1 MRHSIRKKFTLI
13 FVGLFA
19 VLVLAMLVFYS
30 FFLLK
35 FYRQEK
41 IKQLQTAYETVDNAI
56 IEMGE
61 EGEDLLNI
69 LKDDYDQNTE
79 DSESISMLRNLSE
92 RSNIDIVMMNS
103 AGTLSAAT
111 SRESEWNLM
120 KLKAYVSFNEVFGD
134 YENPFFPILGD
145 EPVGAAGSSA
155 EPDKQ
160 GRNGNTNEGTAN
172 ESARGGSGGNKASE
186 APAGQSNISQGDA
199 SKDGKSAEGK
209 SYGNTS
215 DSGSKSASSGNS
227 GSGNSENNGSNGSS
241 DNTEKHSPAI
251 EVIERTD
258 NYVIQLFNDKRSG
271 TGYLECWGLFSD
283 KDTYFLMT
291 MPIASMEEGVGISR
305 AFLITISIAILV
317 IGAVAVY
324 FTTGLITKPIT
335 NLADISEKVTN
346 LDFSARY
353 TGKQKDEIGV
363 LGESMNSMSEKLEE
377 TIRELKEANAKLQED
392 IDAKVKIDE
401 MRKEFIADVSHE
413 LKTPIAIIEGY
424 AEGLV
429 EGIAEDKD
437 TRDYYC
443 NIIMDEAGK
452 MNKLVKQ
459 LTSLINYEFGDNQN
473 DKSVFNLT
481 ELVRSVLDAQ
491 KIRLED
497 AGALVET
504 ALPDETIIEADEFK
518 MEEAFTN
525 YLNNAINHLEG
536 DKHINIA
543 VKEDG
548 ENWRLSVYNDGMPI
562 PEESIPKLWDKFYK
576 VDKSRSRQYGGSGIG
591 LSIVKAI
598 IDSHNG
604 SCGVINHE
612 HGVEFWFTIKQHP
625 AETAEAP
632 ETSEE

>member
-1 MRHSIRKKFTLI
+1 MLLHLSIILKLYMRYSIRKKFTLI

-19 VLVLAMLVFYS
+19 VLVFAMLVFYS
-30 FFLLK
+30 FFLLR
-35 FYRQEK
+35 FYRNEK
-41 IKQLQTAYETVDNAI
+41 IKQLQSAYETIDNTVIAI
-56 IEMGE
+56 DEQGDDM
-61 EGEDLLNI
+61 LSI
-69 LKDDYDQNTE
+69 LKDEYDQNVQ
-79 DSESISMLRNLSE
+79 DSDAISLIRNLSE

-120 KLKAYVSFNEVFGD
+120 KLKAYISFNEVFGD
-134 YENPFFPILGD
+134 YTDPYFPILGD
-145 EPVGAAGSSA
+145 DTDNQ
-155 EPDKQ
+155 PD
-160 GRNGNTNEGTAN
+160 
-172 ESARGGSGGNKASE
+172 S
-186 APAGQSNISQGDA
+186 D
-199 SKDGKSAEGK
+199 KSAEAGDN
-209 SYGNTS
+209 SPQADNRNA
-215 DSGSKSASSGNS
+215 DSNDTDTNAKTKHDG
-227 GSGNSENNGSNGSS
+227 
-241 DNTEKHSPAI
+241 KHSQSI
-251 EVIERTD
+251 EVLKEGD
-258 NYVIQLFNDKRSG
+258 NYIIQLFNDKRSN
-271 TGYLECWGLFSD
+271 TSYLECWGKFSD
-283 KDTYFLMT
+283 NDTYFLMT

-305 AFLITISIAILV
+305 AFLVTISIAMLI

-324 FTTGLITKPIT
+324 FTTGLITKPII
-335 NLADISEKVTN
+335 NLAGISEKVTN
-346 LDFSARY
+346 LDFSERY

-437 TRDYYC
+437 TKDYYC

-459 LTSLINYEFGDNQN
+459 LTSLISYEFGDNQN
-473 DKSVFNLT
+473 DTSVFNLT
-481 ELVRSVLDAQ
+481 ELVSSVLDAQ
-491 KIRLED
+491 RIRLED
-497 AGALVET
+497 AGADVET
-504 ALPDETIIEADEFK
+504 VLPDEANINADEFK
-518 MEEAFTN
+518 IEEAFTN

-536 DKHINIA
+536 DKHIRIDIH
-543 VKEDG
+543 EEGD
-548 ENWRLSVYNDGMPI
+548 NWRLSVYNDGTPI

-591 LSIVKAI
+591 LSIVRAI
-598 IDSHNG
+598 IDSHGG

-612 HGVEFWFTIKQHP
+612 HGVEFWFTIKQHH
-625 AETAEAP
+625 
-632 ETSEE
+632 EELQ

>member
-1 MRHSIRKKFTLI
+1 MLLHLSIILKIYMRYSIRKKFTLI

-19 VLVLAMLVFYS
+19 VLVFAMLVFYS
-30 FFLLK
+30 FFLLR
-35 FYRQEK
+35 FYRNEK
-41 IKQLQTAYETVDNAI
+41 IKQLQSAYETIDNTVIAI
-56 IEMGE
+56 DEQGDDM
-61 EGEDLLNI
+61 LSI
-69 LKDDYDQNTE
+69 LKDEYDQNVQ
-79 DSESISMLRNLSE
+79 DSDAISLIRNLSE

-120 KLKAYVSFNEVFGD
+120 KLKAYISFNEVFGD
-134 YENPFFPILGD
+134 YTDPYFPILGD
-145 EPVGAAGSSA
+145 D
-155 EPDKQ
+155 PDNQ
-160 GRNGNTNEGTAN
+160 PD
-172 ESARGGSGGNKASE
+172 S
-186 APAGQSNISQGDA
+186 D
-199 SKDGKSAEGK
+199 KSAEAGDN
-209 SYGNTS
+209 SPQADNRNA
-215 DSGSKSASSGNS
+215 DSNDTDTNAKTKHDG
-227 GSGNSENNGSNGSS
+227 
-241 DNTEKHSPAI
+241 KHSQSI
-251 EVIERTD
+251 EVLKEGD
-258 NYVIQLFNDKRSG
+258 NYIIQLFNDKRSN
-271 TGYLECWGLFSD
+271 TSYLECWGKFSD
-283 KDTYFLMT
+283 NDTYFLMT

-305 AFLITISIAILV
+305 AFLVTISIAMLI

-324 FTTGLITKPIT
+324 FTTGLITKPII
-335 NLADISEKVTN
+335 NLAGISEKVTN
-346 LDFSARY
+346 LDFSERY

-437 TRDYYC
+437 TKDYYC

-459 LTSLINYEFGDNQN
+459 LTSLISYEFGDNQN
-473 DKSVFNLT
+473 DTSVFNLT
-481 ELVRSVLDAQ
+481 ELVSSVLDAQ
-491 KIRLED
+491 RIRLED
-497 AGALVET
+497 AGADVET
-504 ALPDETIIEADEFK
+504 VLPDEANINADEFK
-518 MEEAFTN
+518 IEEAFTN

-536 DKHINIA
+536 DKHIRIDIH
-543 VKEDG
+543 EEGD
-548 ENWRLSVYNDGMPI
+548 NWRLSVYNDGTPI

-591 LSIVKAI
+591 LSIVRAI
-598 IDSHNG
+598 IDSHGG

-612 HGVEFWFTIKQHP
+612 HGVEFWFTIKQHH
-625 AETAEAP
+625 
-632 ETSEE
+632 EELQ

>member
-19 VLVLAMLVFYS
+19 VLVLAMLIFYS
-30 FFLLK
+30 FFLLR
-35 FYRQEK
+35 FYRNEK
-41 IKQLQTAYETVDNAI
+41 IKQLQSAYDKIDNAI
-56 IEMGE
+56 IAIDEQGD
-61 EGEDLLNI
+61 DLLSI
-69 LKDDYDQNTE
+69 LKDDYDQNTQ
-79 DSESISMLRNLSE
+79 DSEAISLLRNLSE

-120 KLKAYVSFNEVFGD
+120 KLKAYISFNEVFGD
-134 YENPFFPILGD
+134 YDNPYFPILGD
-145 EPVGAAGSSA
+145 
-155 EPDKQ
+155 D
-160 GRNGNTNEGTAN
+160 
-172 ESARGGSGGNKASE
+172 
-186 APAGQSNISQGDA
+186 PAG
-199 SKDGKSAEGK
+199 E
-209 SYGNTS
+209 
-215 DSGSKSASSGNS
+215 
-227 GSGNSENNGSNGSS
+227 S
-241 DNTEKHSPAI
+241 DNNETSEQEQSTEDSNDSKKKDKRTPSI
-251 EVIERTD
+251 EVLEKGENCI
-258 NYVIQLFNDKRSG
+258 IQLFNDKRSN
-271 TGYLECWGLFSD
+271 TSYLECWGKFSD
-283 KDTYFLMT
+283 NDTYFLMT
-291 MPIASMEEGVGISR
+291 MPIASMEEGVAISR
-305 AFLITISIAILV
+305 AFLVALSAAVLV

-324 FTTGLITKPIT
+324 FTTGLITKPII
-335 NLADISEKVTN
+335 NLAGISEKVTN
-346 LDFSARY
+346 LDFSERY

-377 TIRELKEANAKLQED
+377 TIRELKEANTKLQED

-429 EGIAEDKD
+429 EGIAEDKE

-481 ELVRSVLDAQ
+481 ELVMSVLDAQ

-497 AGALVET
+497 AGAVVET
-504 ALPDETIIEADEFK
+504 RLPDETMIDADEFK

-525 YLNNAINHLEG
+525 YLNNAIHHLEG
-536 DKHINIA
+536 DKHINVAIES
-543 VKEDG
+543 EDD
-548 ENWRLSVYNDGMPI
+548 NWRLSVYNDGTPI

-598 IDSHNG
+598 VDSHGG

-612 HGVEFWFTIKQHP
+612 HGVEFWFTIKKCDRPQ
-625 AETAEAP
+625 ADEA
-632 ETSEE
+632 

>member
-1 MRHSIRKKFTLI
+1 MLLHLSIILKLYMRYSIRKKFTLI

-19 VLVLAMLVFYS
+19 VLVFAMLVFYS
-30 FFLLK
+30 FFLLR
-35 FYRQEK
+35 FYRNEK
-41 IKQLQTAYETVDNAI
+41 IKQLQSAYETIDNTVIAI
-56 IEMGE
+56 DEQGDDM
-61 EGEDLLNI
+61 LSI
-69 LKDDYDQNTE
+69 LKDEYDQNVQ
-79 DSESISMLRNLSE
+79 DSDAISLIRNLSE

-120 KLKAYVSFNEVFGD
+120 KLKAYISFNEVFGD
-134 YENPFFPILGD
+134 YTDPYFPILGD
-145 EPVGAAGSSA
+145 D
-155 EPDKQ
+155 PDNQ
-160 GRNGNTNEGTAN
+160 PD
-172 ESARGGSGGNKASE
+172 S
-186 APAGQSNISQGDA
+186 D
-199 SKDGKSAEGK
+199 KSAEAGDN
-209 SYGNTS
+209 SPQADNRNA
-215 DSGSKSASSGNS
+215 DSNDTDTNAKTKHDG
-227 GSGNSENNGSNGSS
+227 
-241 DNTEKHSPAI
+241 KHSQSI
-251 EVIERTD
+251 EVLKEGD
-258 NYVIQLFNDKRSG
+258 NYIIQLFNDKRSN
-271 TGYLECWGLFSD
+271 TSYLECWGKFSD
-283 KDTYFLMT
+283 NDTYFLMT

-305 AFLITISIAILV
+305 AFLVTISIAMLI

-324 FTTGLITKPIT
+324 FTTGLITKPII
-335 NLADISEKVTN
+335 NLAGISEKVTN
-346 LDFSARY
+346 LDFSERY

-437 TRDYYC
+437 TKDYYC

-459 LTSLINYEFGDNQN
+459 LTSLISYEFGDNQN
-473 DKSVFNLT
+473 DTSVFNLT
-481 ELVRSVLDAQ
+481 ELVSSVLDAQ
-491 KIRLED
+491 RIRLED
-497 AGALVET
+497 AGADVET
-504 ALPDETIIEADEFK
+504 VLPDEANINADEFK
-518 MEEAFTN
+518 IEEAFTN

-536 DKHINIA
+536 DKHIRIDIH
-543 VKEDG
+543 EEGD
-548 ENWRLSVYNDGMPI
+548 NWRLSVYNDGTPI

-591 LSIVKAI
+591 LSIVRAI
-598 IDSHNG
+598 IDSHGG

-612 HGVEFWFTIKQHP
+612 HGVEFWFILRKC
-625 AETAEAP
+625 
-632 ETSEE
+632 

>member
-1 MRHSIRKKFTLI
+1 MLLHLSIILKIYMRYSIRKKFTLI

-19 VLVLAMLVFYS
+19 VLVFAMLVFYS
-30 FFLLK
+30 FFLLR
-35 FYRQEK
+35 FYRNEK
-41 IKQLQTAYETVDNAI
+41 IKQLQSAYETIDNTVIAI
-56 IEMGE
+56 DEQGDDM
-61 EGEDLLNI
+61 LSI
-69 LKDDYDQNTE
+69 LKDEYDQNVQ
-79 DSESISMLRNLSE
+79 DSDAISLIRNLSE

-120 KLKAYVSFNEVFGD
+120 KLKAYISFNEVFGD
-134 YENPFFPILGD
+134 YTDPYFPILGD
-145 EPVGAAGSSA
+145 D
-155 EPDKQ
+155 PDNQ
-160 GRNGNTNEGTAN
+160 PD
-172 ESARGGSGGNKASE
+172 S
-186 APAGQSNISQGDA
+186 D
-199 SKDGKSAEGK
+199 KSAEAGDN
-209 SYGNTS
+209 SPQADNRNA
-215 DSGSKSASSGNS
+215 DSNDTDTNAKTKHDG
-227 GSGNSENNGSNGSS
+227 
-241 DNTEKHSPAI
+241 KHSQSI
-251 EVIERTD
+251 EVLKEGD
-258 NYVIQLFNDKRSG
+258 NYIIQLFNDKRSN
-271 TGYLECWGLFSD
+271 TSYLECWGKFSD
-283 KDTYFLMT
+283 NDTYFLMT

-305 AFLITISIAILV
+305 AFLVTISIAMLI

-324 FTTGLITKPIT
+324 FTTGLITKPII
-335 NLADISEKVTN
+335 NLAGISEKVTN
-346 LDFSARY
+346 LDFSERY

-437 TRDYYC
+437 TKDYYC

-459 LTSLINYEFGDNQN
+459 LTSLISYEFGDNQN
-473 DKSVFNLT
+473 DTSVFNLT
-481 ELVRSVLDAQ
+481 ELISSVLDAQ
-491 KIRLED
+491 RIRLED
-497 AGALVET
+497 AGADVET
-504 ALPDETIIEADEFK
+504 VLPDEANINADEFK
-518 MEEAFTN
+518 IEEAFTN

-536 DKHINIA
+536 DKHIRIDIH
-543 VKEDG
+543 EEGD
-548 ENWRLSVYNDGMPI
+548 NWRLSVYNDGTPI

-591 LSIVKAI
+591 LSIVRAI
-598 IDSHNG
+598 IDSHGG

-612 HGVEFWFTIKQHP
+612 HGVEFWFTIKQHH
-625 AETAEAP
+625 
-632 ETSEE
+632 EELQ

>member
-1 MRHSIRKKFTLI
+1 MSLTINMRHSIRKKFTLI

-35 FYRQEK
+35 FYRNEK
-41 IKQLQTAYETVDNAI
+41 IKQLQTAYETIDNATV
-56 IEMGE
+56 ELE
-61 EGEDLLNI
+61 EQGEDLLSI
-69 LKDDYDQNTE
+69 LKDDYDQNAQ
-79 DSESISMLRNLSE
+79 DSECISMLRNLSE
-92 RSNIDIVMMNS
+92 RLNIDIVMMNS

-111 SRESEWNLM
+111 SRESEWNQM
-120 KLKAYVSFNEVFGD
+120 KLKAYISFNEVFGD
-134 YENPFFPILGD
+134 YDDPYFPILGD
-145 EPVGAAGSSA
+145 DPVNPSEKS
-155 EPDKQ
+155 
-160 GRNGNTNEGTAN
+160 
-172 ESARGGSGGNKASE
+172 ESA
-186 APAGQSNISQGDA
+186 D
-199 SKDGKSAEGK
+199 
-209 SYGNTS
+209 
-215 DSGSKSASSGNS
+215 NS
-227 GSGNSENNGSNGSS
+227 GTDGSVDNKDALGSADDKS
-241 DNTEKHSPAI
+241 SKKDKKHTPSI
-251 EVIERTD
+251 EVLERND
-258 NYVIQLFNDKRSG
+258 NYIIQLFNDRRSN
-271 TGYLECWGLFSD
+271 TSYLECWGQFSD
-283 KDTYFLMT
+283 NDTYFLMN
-291 MPIASMEEGVGISR
+291 MPIASMEDGVGISR
-305 AFLITISIAILV
+305 AFLITISMAMLI

-324 FTTGLITKPIT
+324 FTTGLITKPII
-335 NLADISEKVTN
+335 NLAGISEKVTN
-346 LDFSARY
+346 LDFSERY

-459 LTSLINYEFGDNQN
+459 LTSLISYEFGDNQN
-473 DKSVFNLT
+473 DASVFNLT
-481 ELVRSVLDAQ
+481 ELVSSVLDAQ
-491 KIRLED
+491 RIRLDD
-497 AGALVET
+497 AEAKVET
-504 ALPDETIIEADEFK
+504 VLPDEAIINADEFK
-518 MEEAFTN
+518 IEEAFTN

-536 DKHINIA
+536 DKHIRIDIHE
-543 VKEDG
+543 EDN
-548 ENWRLSVYNDGMPI
+548 NWRLSVYNDGTPI
-562 PEESIPKLWDKFYK
+562 PEDSIPKLWDKFYK

-598 IDSHNG
+598 IDSHGG

-612 HGVEFWFTIKQHP
+612 QGVEFWFTIKQYH
-625 AETAEAP
+625 EDLQ
-632 ETSEE
+632 SN

>member
-30 FFLLK
+30 FFLLR
-35 FYRQEK
+35 FYRGEK
-41 IKQLQTAYETVDNAI
+41 IKQLQSAYEKIDNAI
-56 IEMGE
+56 IAIDEQGD
-61 EGEDLLNI
+61 DLLSI
-69 LKDDYDQNTE
+69 LKDDYDQNTQ
-79 DSESISMLRNLSE
+79 DSEAISLLRNLSE

-120 KLKAYVSFNEVFGD
+120 KLKAYISFNEVFGD
-134 YENPFFPILGD
+134 YDNPYFPILGD
-145 EPVGAAGSSA
+145 
-155 EPDKQ
+155 D
-160 GRNGNTNEGTAN
+160 
-172 ESARGGSGGNKASE
+172 
-186 APAGQSNISQGDA
+186 PAGESDNNETSELEQSTEDSN
-199 SKDGKSAEGK
+199 DGKNKDKRTPS
-209 SYGNTS
+209 
-215 DSGSKSASSGNS
+215 
-227 GSGNSENNGSNGSS
+227 
-241 DNTEKHSPAI
+241 I
-251 EVIERTD
+251 EVLEKGENCI
-258 NYVIQLFNDKRSG
+258 IQLFNDKRSN
-271 TGYLECWGLFSD
+271 TSYLECWGKFSD
-283 KDTYFLMT
+283 NDTYFLMT
-291 MPIASMEEGVGISR
+291 MPIASMEEGVAISR
-305 AFLITISIAILV
+305 AFLVALSAAVLV

-324 FTTGLITKPIT
+324 FTTGLITKPII
-335 NLADISEKVTN
+335 NLAGISEKVTN
-346 LDFSARY
+346 LDFSERY

-429 EGIAEDKD
+429 EGIAEDKE

-481 ELVRSVLDAQ
+481 ELVMSVLDAQ
-491 KIRLED
+491 RIRLED
-497 AGALVET
+497 AGAVVET
-504 ALPDETIIEADEFK
+504 KLPDETMIDADEFK
-518 MEEAFTN
+518 MEEVFTN
-525 YLNNAINHLEG
+525 YLNNAIHHLEG
-536 DKHINIA
+536 DKHINVTIES
-543 VKEDG
+543 EDD
-548 ENWRLSVYNDGMPI
+548 NWRLSVYNDGTPI
-562 PEESIPKLWDKFYK
+562 PEDSIPKLWDKFYK

-598 IDSHNG
+598 VDSHG
-604 SCGVINHE
+604 GGCGVINHE
-612 HGVEFWFTIKQHP
+612 HGVEFWFTIKKCDKPQ
-625 AETAEAP
+625 ADEA
-632 ETSEE
+632 

>member
-1 MRHSIRKKFTLI
+1 MLLHLSIILKLYMRYSIRKKFTLI

-19 VLVLAMLVFYS
+19 VLVFAMLVFYS
-30 FFLLK
+30 FFLLR
-35 FYRQEK
+35 FYRNEK
-41 IKQLQTAYETVDNAI
+41 IKQLQSAYETIDNTVIAI
-56 IEMGE
+56 DEQGDDM
-61 EGEDLLNI
+61 LSI
-69 LKDDYDQNTE
+69 LKDEYDQNVQ
-79 DSESISMLRNLSE
+79 DSDAISLIRNLSE

-120 KLKAYVSFNEVFGD
+120 KLKAYISFNEVFGD
-134 YENPFFPILGD
+134 YTDPYFPILGD
-145 EPVGAAGSSA
+145 D
-155 EPDKQ
+155 PDNQ
-160 GRNGNTNEGTAN
+160 PD
-172 ESARGGSGGNKASE
+172 S
-186 APAGQSNISQGDA
+186 D
-199 SKDGKSAEGK
+199 KSAEAGDN
-209 SYGNTS
+209 SPQADNRNA
-215 DSGSKSASSGNS
+215 DSNDTDTNAKTKHDG
-227 GSGNSENNGSNGSS
+227 
-241 DNTEKHSPAI
+241 KHSQSI
-251 EVIERTD
+251 EVLKEGD
-258 NYVIQLFNDKRSG
+258 NYIIQLFNDKRSN
-271 TGYLECWGLFSD
+271 TSYLECWGKFSD
-283 KDTYFLMT
+283 NDTYFLMT

-305 AFLITISIAILV
+305 AFLVTISIAMLI

-324 FTTGLITKPIT
+324 FTTGLITKPII
-335 NLADISEKVTN
+335 NLAGISEKVTN
-346 LDFSARY
+346 LDFSERY

-437 TRDYYC
+437 TKDYYC

-459 LTSLINYEFGDNQN
+459 LTSLISYEFGDNQN
-473 DKSVFNLT
+473 DTSVFNLT
-481 ELVRSVLDAQ
+481 ELVSSVLDAQ
-491 KIRLED
+491 RIRLED
-497 AGALVET
+497 AGADVET
-504 ALPDETIIEADEFK
+504 VLPDEANINADEFK
-518 MEEAFTN
+518 IEEAFTN

-536 DKHINIA
+536 DKHIRIDIH
-543 VKEDG
+543 EECD
-548 ENWRLSVYNDGMPI
+548 NWRLSVYNDGTPI

-591 LSIVKAI
+591 LSIVRAI
-598 IDSHNG
+598 IDSHGG

-612 HGVEFWFTIKQHP
+612 HGVEFWFTIKQHH
-625 AETAEAP
+625 
-632 ETSEE
+632 EELQ

>member
-13 FVGLFA
+13 FVGLLA

-30 FFLLK
+30 FFLLR
-35 FYRQEK
+35 FYRNEK
-41 IKQLQTAYETVDNAI
+41 IKQLHSAYETIDNAI
-56 IEMGE
+56 ITIDEQGD
-61 EGEDLLNI
+61 DLLSI
-69 LKDDYDQNTE
+69 LKDDYDQNIQ
-79 DSESISMLRNLSE
+79 DSDTISILRNLSE

-120 KLKAYVSFNEVFGD
+120 KLKAYISFNEVFGD
-134 YENPFFPILGD
+134 YSNPYFPILGD
-145 EPVGAAGSSA
+145 DPDDQPDIDDSKAAGDNQQPA
-155 EPDKQ
+155 KD
-160 GRNGNTNEGTAN
+160 NNTAN
-172 ESARGGSGGNKASE
+172 TDTKA
-186 APAGQSNISQGDA
+186 
-199 SKDGKSAEGK
+199 KTKRDGKHTQS
-209 SYGNTS
+209 
-215 DSGSKSASSGNS
+215 
-227 GSGNSENNGSNGSS
+227 
-241 DNTEKHSPAI
+241 I
-251 EVIERTD
+251 EVLEKGD
-258 NYVIQLFNDKRSG
+258 NYIIQLFNDKRSN
-271 TGYLECWGLFSD
+271 TSYLECWGQFSD
-283 KDTYFLMT
+283 NDTYFLMT
-291 MPIASMEEGVGISR
+291 MPIASLEEGVVISR
-305 AFLITISIAILV
+305 AFLVTISIVMLI

-324 FTTGLITKPIT
+324 FTAGLITKPII
-335 NLADISEKVTN
+335 NLAGISEKVTH
-346 LDFSARY
+346 LDFSERY

-459 LTSLINYEFGDNQN
+459 LTSLISYEFGDNQN
-473 DKSVFNLT
+473 DASVFNLT
-481 ELVRSVLDAQ
+481 ELVSSVLDAQ
-491 KIRLED
+491 KIRLDD
-497 AGALVET
+497 AGAIIET
-504 ALPDETIIEADEFK
+504 RLPDEANINADEFK
-518 MEEAFTN
+518 IEEAFTN

-536 DKHINIA
+536 DKRINIEIQA
-543 VKEDG
+543 DG
-548 ENWRLSVYNDGMPI
+548 DCWRLSVYNDGTPI

-598 IDSHNG
+598 IDSHGG

-612 HGVEFWFTIKQHP
+612 HGVEFWFTIKQYW
-625 AETAEAP
+625 EA
-632 ETSEE
+632 

>member
-1 MRHSIRKKFTLI
+1 MLLHLSIILKLYMRYSIRKKFTLI

-19 VLVLAMLVFYS
+19 VLVFAMLVFYS
-30 FFLLK
+30 FFLLR
-35 FYRQEK
+35 FYRNEK
-41 IKQLQTAYETVDNAI
+41 IKQLQSAYETIDNTVIAI
-56 IEMGE
+56 DEQGDDM
-61 EGEDLLNI
+61 LSI
-69 LKDDYDQNTE
+69 LKDEYDQNVQ
-79 DSESISMLRNLSE
+79 DSDAISLIRNLSE

-120 KLKAYVSFNEVFGD
+120 KLKAYISFNEVFGD
-134 YENPFFPILGD
+134 YTDPYFPILGD
-145 EPVGAAGSSA
+145 D
-155 EPDKQ
+155 PDNQ
-160 GRNGNTNEGTAN
+160 PD
-172 ESARGGSGGNKASE
+172 S
-186 APAGQSNISQGDA
+186 D
-199 SKDGKSAEGK
+199 KSAEAGDN
-209 SYGNTS
+209 SPQADNRNA
-215 DSGSKSASSGNS
+215 DSNDTDTNAKTKHDG
-227 GSGNSENNGSNGSS
+227 
-241 DNTEKHSPAI
+241 KHSQSI
-251 EVIERTD
+251 EVLKEGD
-258 NYVIQLFNDKRSG
+258 NYIIQLFNDKRSN
-271 TGYLECWGLFSD
+271 TSYLECWGKFSD
-283 KDTYFLMT
+283 NDTYFLMT

-305 AFLITISIAILV
+305 AFLVTISIAMLI

-324 FTTGLITKPIT
+324 FTTGLITKPII
-335 NLADISEKVTN
+335 NLAGISEKVTN
-346 LDFSARY
+346 LDFSERY

-437 TRDYYC
+437 TKDYYC

-459 LTSLINYEFGDNQN
+459 LTSLISYEFGDNQN
-473 DKSVFNLT
+473 DTSVFNLT
-481 ELVRSVLDAQ
+481 ELVSSVLDAQ
-491 KIRLED
+491 RIRLED
-497 AGALVET
+497 AGADVET
-504 ALPDETIIEADEFK
+504 VLPDEANINADEFK
-518 MEEAFTN
+518 IEEAFTN

-536 DKHINIA
+536 DKHIRIDIH
-543 VKEDG
+543 EEGD
-548 ENWRLSVYNDGMPI
+548 NWRLSVYNDGTPI

-591 LSIVKAI
+591 LSIVRAI
-598 IDSHNG
+598 IDSHGG

-612 HGVEFWFTIKQHP
+612 HGVEFWFTIKQHH
-625 AETAEAP
+625 
-632 ETSEE
+632 EELQ

>member
-1 MRHSIRKKFTLI
+1 MFACALAAFLVIMRHSIRKKFTLI

-30 FFLLK
+30 FFLLR
-35 FYRQEK
+35 FYRNEK
-41 IKQLQTAYETVDNAI
+41 IKQLQSAYEKIDSAI
-56 IEMGE
+56 IDIDEQGD
-61 EGEDLLNI
+61 DLLSI
-69 LKDDYDQNTE
+69 LKEDYDQNTQ
-79 DSESISMLRNLSE
+79 DSEAISLLRNLSE

-120 KLKAYVSFNEVFGD
+120 KLKAYISFNEVFGEYD
-134 YENPFFPILGD
+134 NPYFPILGD
-145 EPVGAAGSSA
+145 DPSGQPEDNDVS
-155 EPDKQ
+155 
-160 GRNGNTNEGTAN
+160 TNQE
-172 ESARGGSGGNKASE
+172 
-186 APAGQSNISQGDA
+186 QST
-199 SKDGKSAEGK
+199 KD
-209 SYGNTS
+209 N
-215 DSGSKSASSGNS
+215 
-227 GSGNSENNGSNGSS
+227 SS
-241 DNTEKHSPAI
+241 DKHNGKHTPSI
-251 EVIERTD
+251 EVLENGE
-258 NYVIQLFNDKRSG
+258 NYIIQLFNDKRSN
-271 TGYLECWGLFSD
+271 TSYLECWGKFSD
-283 KDTYFLMT
+283 DDTYFLMT

-305 AFLITISIAILV
+305 AFLVALSAAVLV

-324 FTTGLITKPIT
+324 FTTGLITKPII
-335 NLADISEKVTN
+335 NLAGISEKVTN
-346 LDFSARY
+346 LDFSERY

-481 ELVRSVLDAQ
+481 DLVMSVLDAQ

-497 AGALVET
+497 AGAAVET
-504 ALPDETIIEADEFK
+504 RLPDEAMIDADEFK

-536 DKHINIA
+536 DKHINVAIDS
-543 VKEDG
+543 EDD
-548 ENWRLSVYNDGMPI
+548 NWRLSVYNDGTPI
-562 PEESIPKLWDKFYK
+562 PEESIPKLWEKFYK

-598 IDSHNG
+598 VDSHGG

-612 HGVEFWFTIKQHP
+612 HGVEFWFTIKKCDQP
-625 AETAEAP
+625 APQPDEA
-632 ETSEE
+632 